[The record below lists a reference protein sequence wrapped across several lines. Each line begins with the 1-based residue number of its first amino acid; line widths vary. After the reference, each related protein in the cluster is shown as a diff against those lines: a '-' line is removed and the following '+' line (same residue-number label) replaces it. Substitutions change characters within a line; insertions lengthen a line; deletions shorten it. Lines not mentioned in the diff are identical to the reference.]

1 MKLSNILSSLV
12 LAQGA
17 LAASSCGWKLDPNDC
32 ICMNSVDGHLEK
44 EATATCCKDMGL
56 KNIDNVR
63 RTVTDSLPGGTT
75 ANPGQ
80 ICGADYDTRQTFKDC
95 CKWLNLTSVIGHCR

>member
-1 MKLSNILSSLV
+1 MKLSILLSSVL
-12 LAQGA
+12 LAQGS

-63 RTVTDSLPGGTT
+63 S
-75 ANPGQ
+75 
-80 ICGADYDTRQTFKDC
+80 YDPVSTR
-95 CKWLNLTSVIGHCR
+95 WSNY